1 MSFLYLSPVW
11 RGGFWGGEG
20 VAGLPPPPQIP
31 IYYWCAFSGVVL
43 LFIYSRALRLGGESG
58 VGGGGGGRLF
68 FNFLYFFIWHLIIK
82 KIRFDGLWLEK
93 WMGGLM
99 GEMVY
104 LLFHIVIR
112 ISSLCF
118 S

>member
-1 MSFLYLSPVW
+1 MGFFGCRPSVYL
-11 RGGFWGGEG
+11 
-20 VAGLPPPPQIP
+20 
-31 IYYWCAFSGVVL
+31 FSGA
-43 LFIYSRALRLGGESG
+43 S
-58 VGGGGGGRLF
+58 VGGGVWDRRRRAF
-68 FNFLYFFIWHLIIK
+68 IFYFLYFFYWHLIIK
-82 KIRFDGLWLEK
+82 KIGFDGLWLEK
-93 WMGGLM
+93 GMGGMM